1 MLKAH
6 EVAPD
11 TFVIPTPHE
20 VPGRGLLFV
29 NSIVIRG
36 EEPVLIDTTQPVSRD
51 AWTNMVFELVDPKAV
66 RWIFLT
72 HDDRD
77 HSGNVMQALS
87 MCPNATLVTNFI
99 GVGKLGYE
107 MQIPIERVRFM
118 NDGESFDIG
127 DRTLV
132 AVRPPLFDAPGT
144 RGVYDAKTGVY
155 FAADAFGASV
165 PHECERVDDV
175 PFDVWLEG
183 FNWFNRANH
192 SWHELAD
199 PIRVDMEIDKLR
211 ALEPEVI
218 VSGHGPTAIGRSRQM
233 FDLIARIPRM
243 KKLPEVTQRDLEEM
257 LTGGA
262 NAAPPPPDGGA
273 EEGAPA

>member
-1 MLKAH
+1 
-6 EVAPD
+6 
-11 TFVIPTPHE
+11 
-20 VPGRGLLFV
+20 
-29 NSIVIRG
+29 
-36 EEPVLIDTTQPVSRD
+36 
-51 AWTNMVFELVDPKAV
+51 
-66 RWIFLT
+66 
-72 HDDRD
+72 
-77 HSGNVMQALS
+77 
-87 MCPNATLVTNFI
+87 
-99 GVGKLGYE
+99 
-107 MQIPIERVRFM
+107 
-118 NDGESFDIG
+118 
-127 DRTLV
+127 
-132 AVRPPLFDAPGT
+132 
-144 RGVYDAKTGVY
+144 
-155 FAADAFGASV
+155 
-165 PHECERVDDV
+165 
-175 PFDVWLEG
+175 VWLEG

-218 VSGHGPTAIGRSRQM
+218 VSGHGPTAIGRSRQL